1 MNLWQPQEPL
11 QYNLSEK
18 SHFGYYVTCTVL
30 HEKSKSKII
39 VTSRVDN
46 CVPKWWGCKFYPK
59 LLAWDSDLN
68 LIKWNAL
75 TLVNP
80 PTPNCTLYF
89 CESYIHYAKMSGK
102 LIFFKGMLMHLSE
115 NNAEFI
121 FGYRVISNK
130 THLEYKF
137 LPNKEHQFKI
147 CETGEEVDHTCATSV
162 GFYPEFKPKSPNDM
176 FYTLAIPHYS

>member
-1 MNLWQPQEPL
+1 MASGTKTQP
-11 QYNLSEK
+11 
-18 SHFGYYVTCTVL
+18 
-30 HEKSKSKII
+30 KILEA
-39 VTSRVDN
+39 N
-46 CVPKWWGCKFYPK
+46 Y
-59 LLAWDSDLN
+59 
-68 LIKWNAL
+68 
-75 TLVNP
+75 LVNVG
-80 PTPNCTLYF
+80 TPY
-89 CESYIHYAKMSGK
+89 YAIRYAPMSGK

-115 NNAEFI
+115 NNYEFI